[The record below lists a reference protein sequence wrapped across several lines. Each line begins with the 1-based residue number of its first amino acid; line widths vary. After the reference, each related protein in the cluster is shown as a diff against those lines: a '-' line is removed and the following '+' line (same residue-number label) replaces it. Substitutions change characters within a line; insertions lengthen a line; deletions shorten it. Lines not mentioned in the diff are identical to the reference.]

1 MLKFLLPLLGLII
14 APLGAWSHGED
25 KPGPHGGEIRMPG
38 PFHTELTQPHPGHLQ
53 IYLLDMEFKNP
64 TTKNSEVS
72 VKAIGKKGQH
82 EVSCQAEKSYFN
94 CMLDTKKTGEI
105 TQFEVKAK
113 RDGAQ
118 GNVAK
123 YGPGTAKKDEHA
135 HH

>member
-1 MLKFLLPLLGLII
+1 MFKVLLPLLALLI
-14 APLGAWSHGED
+14 APQGALAHGED

-64 TTKNSEVS
+64 TIKNSEVS
-72 VKAIGKKGQH
+72 VKAIGKKGSQD
-82 EVSCQAEKSYFN
+82 VTCQTEKTYFN
-94 CMLDTKKTGEI
+94 CMVDTKKTGEL

-113 RDGAQ
+113 REGAQ

-123 YGPGTAKKDEHA
+123 YGAGTASKDEHA